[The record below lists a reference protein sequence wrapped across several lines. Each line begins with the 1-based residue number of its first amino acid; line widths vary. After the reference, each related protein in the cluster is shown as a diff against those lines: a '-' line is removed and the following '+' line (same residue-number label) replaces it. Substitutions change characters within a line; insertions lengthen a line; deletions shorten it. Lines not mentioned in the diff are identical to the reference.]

1 MQTATHNS
9 LLSSFNHNHSA
20 AALAQ
25 LPHSQPHL
33 SANYPQQPSQP
44 PLPSGLTPFLAQFFS
59 HPPPPPAPAPAQPFP
74 PPPPRVPSSLPPPPL
89 SSSPPSLTISELLLA
104 ATEPSK
110 LSSDVIAQIL
120 QLQHVARSLNPST
133 LQQAGIDAA
142 TLATLNAI
150 TANLTSPPH
159 SQTILPSPSPSSS
172 SSSTPS
178 PLSSSVS
185 PPPSM
190 SSSSYHIKTESHR
203 RHRDSDLSSSVSKRS
218 RPDSHLSTPT
228 SDDAF
233 SPRRRRDGTLDDLPS
248 DDDGGDSDSDAG
260 SHSTTP
266 GGDAPSSPSSHT
278 PSKRRS
284 NDDDKQ
290 RNELQRK
297 RQHQKSDKQRR
308 AKIKDG
314 MEQLKSLVSQHGKLE
329 SPDQASIVSASVDLV
344 HSLRSEIAA
353 LKQEVDRA
361 RGENQNMRRG
371 GGYGQ
376 LDSSHLLRGGLG
388 GLSSSSLSQLSQ
400 LNQLSSLSQLNSQL
414 SSLSGHAGLS
424 GLNTLNNLNVL
435 SSLGL
440 PTTINSQLGNGLGP
454 QQGGSGHNHSPM
466 PMLPLNS
473 PPPLSMPSNTGS
485 NGFTNSFLSTSPPS
499 STMLGGYG
507 KDWV

>member
-1 MQTATHNS
+1 
-9 LLSSFNHNHSA
+9 
-20 AALAQ
+20 
-25 LPHSQPHL
+25 
-33 SANYPQQPSQP
+33 
-44 PLPSGLTPFLAQFFS
+44 
-59 HPPPPPAPAPAQPFP
+59 
-74 PPPPRVPSSLPPPPL
+74 
-89 SSSPPSLTISELLLA
+89 
-104 ATEPSK
+104 
-110 LSSDVIAQIL
+110 
-120 QLQHVARSLNPST
+120 
-133 LQQAGIDAA
+133 
-142 TLATLNAI
+142 
-150 TANLTSPPH
+150 
-159 SQTILPSPSPSSS
+159 
-172 SSSTPS
+172 
-178 PLSSSVS
+178 
-185 PPPSM
+185 M
-190 SSSSYHIKTESHR
+190 SSSAYHIKTESHR

-233 SPRRRRDGTLDDLPS
+233 SPRQQRRDGGVVLDDLPS
-248 DDDGGDSDSDAG
+248 DDDGNDSSSDAG

-266 GGDAPSSPSSHT
+266 PDAPSSPSPSSHNT
-278 PSKRRS
+278 PSKRRTT
-284 NDDDKQ
+284 DDDKQ

-353 LKQEVDRA
+353 LKAEVDRA
-361 RGENQNMRRG
+361 RGENQSMRRG

-388 GLSSSSLSQLSQ
+388 GLSSSSLNQLSQ

-414 SSLSGHAGLS
+414 SSLSGHGLS

-440 PTTINSQLGNGLGP
+440 PTNINSALGNSLGP
-454 QQGGSGHNHSPM
+454 QPPSTGHSHSPM
-466 PMLPLNS
+466 PLLPLNS
-473 PPPLSMPSNTGS
+473 PPPLSMPSSTGS